1 MKAGNEK
8 RQLIYVRVRTWPLSG
23 FSAPDSVNRS
33 EVRWCGTYSLAD
45 PRLSLTG
52 EYPTLREQGANLVR
66 RVYWKHNV
74 DPEQFSES
82 DEDIDA
88 LWRDA
93 EEHLDHLDAA

>member
-1 MKAGNEK
+1 
-8 RQLIYVRVRTWPLSG
+8 
-23 FSAPDSVNRS
+23 
-33 EVRWCGTYSLAD
+33 
-45 PRLSLTG
+45 LTG